1 MSKFT
6 VISRLTHQQTVAEG
20 NQIILG
26 EDSVVKLQAGRG
38 DIASYSR
45 SNSDLLV
52 RMTNG
57 ETVTLK
63 NYFVNNHQLVLDE
76 NGALWWIND
85 PLAVERYQSIPSTDA
100 LIAGNVNNSY
110 GDTPIWPWVLGG
122 VAAAGGIALAAGGG
136 GGGGG
141 GGSDDRIDPGPV
153 PQDTTPPTAPT
164 NLHFANGN
172 TQLLGSAEANSTV
185 TVTDTSGNVV
195 GKAKT
200 NGNGEFSVELGTP
213 YTNGETLTVIAT
225 DGSGNVSPST
235 SITAADTTPP
245 ETPMIILADDAVG
258 SLTGSLNSDQTTDD
272 PRPVFSGSGEAGTT
286 LTIYDNGKS
295 IGSTV
300 VNSDGSW
307 TFTPANNLADGFH
320 QFTAASTDAAGNVS
334 PESAVF
340 NLTIDTVAPN
350 APVLEVTDDEGT
362 LQGLLTNGGFTDD
375 NQPELGGT
383 GDPGSI
389 IAIYDNGLLVA
400 EVEVAANGA
409 WSYTPPVAMEDGLHS
424 ITLTETDEAGNLS
437 PVSAPFEFTIDRTP
451 PPAPTGLAINAA
463 GTILT
468 GTAEANATVTITDD
482 VGTALG
488 TAIADANGAFSVT
501 LTPPQLNG
509 ETLSAIATD
518 RAGNEGPAADLVVA
532 DITAPAAPT
541 ALVVAATGDSISG
554 EAEVGARISVR
565 DAGGTELGSGE
576 VGLDGKF
583 TVPVSPSQLNGEVL
597 TVYAFDTAQNQ
608 SPPGQATAADSTPP
622 QPPADLDISTDGLTL
637 TGTAEAGSTV
647 VIMEGTTKLGEVVA
661 GESGSFTFALTPARL
676 NGEILSLTATD
687 EANNTSQ
694 PSTVEADDTTP
705 PATPI
710 ITDVVDDVP
719 TLLGTIA
726 SGTITDDRTPQI
738 AGTGELGTKVF
749 IYSENIQIGMTEVDT
764 TGHWSFQVPAS
775 LTDGAHSLTADAVDR
790 RGNHSVMSE
799 IWAINVDPAAPNP
812 PTATVA
818 TTAFAQADEPVVSTL
833 SASTT
838 GETLIYNVLNDTGDD
853 HVSHFSL
860 AAGDKIDISELLI
873 GWNGDRAT
881 LGGYIQVSNSDGNTV
896 ISLDR
901 DGAGSSY
908 TPATLVTL
916 DEVQTTYE
924 ELVNQ
929 NHIITG

>member
-6 VISRLTHQQTVAEG
+6 VISRLTHQETVAEG

-76 NGALWWIND
+76 NGALWWIDD
-85 PLAVERYQSIPSTDA
+85 PLAVERYQSLSSTDA
-100 LIAGNVNNSY
+100 LIAGNVSNSS

-141 GGSDDRIDPGPV
+141 GSDSRIDPGPA
-153 PQDTTPPTAPT
+153 PLDTTPPAAPT

-185 TVTDTSGNVV
+185 TITDASGNVV

-200 NGNGEFSVELGTP
+200 NGNGEFTVELGIP
-213 YTNGETLTVIAT
+213 YTNGETLTAIAT
-225 DGSGNVSPST
+225 DGSGNVSPSV

-245 ETPMIILADDAVG
+245 EAPMIILADDAVG
-258 SLTGSLNSDQTTDD
+258 SLTGALSSGDTTDD

-286 LTIYDNGKS
+286 LTLYDNGRS

-320 QFTAASTDAAGNVS
+320 QIVAASTDPAGNVS
-334 PESAVF
+334 PDSVEF
-340 NLTIDTVAPN
+340 NLTIDTVAPA

-362 LQGLLTNGGFTDD
+362 VQGLLTSGGFTDD
-375 NQPELGGT
+375 NQPELGGL

-400 EVEVAANGA
+400 EVEVAANGT
-409 WSYTPPVAMEDGLHS
+409 WSYTPPTALEDGLHS
-424 ITLTETDEAGNLS
+424 ITLTETDVAGNLS
-437 PVSAPFEFTIDRTP
+437 ATSAPFEFTIDRTP
-451 PPAPTGLAINAA
+451 PAAPTSLVVNAA

-468 GTAEANATVTITDD
+468 GTAEANSTVTVSNDLGVT
-482 VGTALG
+482 LG
-488 TAIADANGAFSVT
+488 TATADASGAFSVT
-501 LTPPQLNG
+501 LSTPQLNG
-509 ETLSAIATD
+509 ETLSAAATD
-518 RAGNEGPAADLVVA
+518 SAGNEGPATDLTVP
-532 DITAPAAPT
+532 DTTAPAAPT
-541 ALVVAATGDSISG
+541 ALVVAATGDSVSG
-554 EAEVGARISVR
+554 EAEAGARISVR
-565 DAGGTELGSGE
+565 DTGGTELGFGD

-583 TVPVSPSQLNGEVL
+583 TVNITPAQLNGEVL
-597 TVYAFDTAQNQ
+597 TVYAFDTEQNQ
-608 SPPGQATAADSTPP
+608 SPPGQATATDSTPP
-622 QPPADLDISTDGLTL
+622 AAPADLAIATDDVTL
-637 TGTAEAGSTV
+637 TGTAEVGSTV
-647 VIMEGTTKLGEVVA
+647 VLMEGTTKLGEVLV
-661 GESGSFTFALTPARL
+661 GESGSFSFTLSTPKI

-687 EANNTSQ
+687 HASNTSD
-694 PSTVEADDTTP
+694 PNTIEARDITP

-710 ITDVVDDVP
+710 ITDVVDDVS
-719 TLLGTIA
+719 TFLGTIA
-726 SGTITDDRTPQI
+726 SGTTTDDRTPLI
-738 AGTGELGTKVF
+738 SGTGELGTKIF
-749 IYSENIQIGMTEVDT
+749 IYSENIQIGFTEVNSE
-764 TGHWSFQVPAS
+764 GNWSFQVPAS
-775 LTDGAHSLTADAVDR
+775 LTDGLHSLTADAVDR
-790 RGNHSVMSE
+790 RGNHSVMSDVWS
-799 IWAINVDPAAPNP
+799 ITVDPAAPNP
-812 PTATVA
+812 PTATV
-818 TTAFAQADEPVVSTL
+818 TTAAFVQSEEPVVSTL

-838 GETLIYNVLNDTGDD
+838 GDTLIYNVLNDTGSD
-853 HVSHFSL
+853 HVSNFSL
-860 AAGDKIDISELLI
+860 AAGDKIDISELLV
-873 GWNGDRAT
+873 GWNGDSTT
-881 LGGYIQVSNSDGNTV
+881 LGDYVQVSSNDGNTT
-896 ISLDR
+896 ISIDR
-901 DGAGSSY
+901 DGADTRY
-908 TPATLVTL
+908 TPAPLVTL
-916 DEVQTTYE
+916 DEVQATYE

>member
-100 LIAGNVNNSY
+100 LIAGNVNNSS

-153 PQDTTPPTAPT
+153 PLDTTPPAAPT
-164 NLHFANGN
+164 NLRFSSDS
-172 TQLLGSAEANSTV
+172 TQLLGNAEANSTV

-375 NQPELGGT
+375 NQPELGGS

-451 PPAPTGLAINAA
+451 PPAPTGLVLNTE
-463 GTILT
+463 GTLLT
-468 GTAEANATVTITDD
+468 GTAEANSTVTVSNDLGVT
-482 VGTALG
+482 LG
-488 TAIADANGAFSVT
+488 TAVADASGAFSVT
-501 LTPPQLNG
+501 LNAAQLNG
-509 ETLSAIATD
+509 ETLSAAATD
-518 RAGNEGPAADLVVA
+518 RAGNEGPAAEVIARDV
-532 DITAPAAPT
+532 TAPAAP
-541 ALVVAATGDSISG
+541 ADLVVATTGGSVSGTAEAGAQITVLDATG
-554 EAEVGARISVR
+554 ATL
-565 DAGGTELGSGE
+565 GTGT
-576 VGLDGKF
+576 VGLDGEF
-583 TVPVSPSQLNGEVL
+583 TVNITPNQLNGEVL
-597 TVYAFDTAQNQ
+597 TVYATDADQNR
-608 SPPGQATAADSTPP
+608 SEPGQATATDSTPP
-622 QPPADLDISTDGLTL
+622 DAPAELAIAADDVTL
-637 TGTAEAGSTV
+637 TGAAEVGSTV
-647 VIMEGTTKLGEVVA
+647 VLMEGTTKLDQVVV
-661 GESGSFTFALTPARL
+661 GESGRFSFTMATARL
-676 NGEILSLTATD
+676 NGELMSLTATD
-687 EANNTSQ
+687 HAGNTSDV
-694 PSTVEADDTTP
+694 SSIEARDVTP
-705 PATPI
+705 PAIPI
-710 ITDVVDDVP
+710 ITDVRDDVP
-719 TLLGTIA
+719 STVGTIA
-726 SGTITDDRTPQI
+726 SGSLTDDRTPLI
-738 AGTGELGTKVF
+738 SGTGELDTTIF
-749 IYSENIQIGMTEVDT
+749 IYSQNIQIGMTQVDS

-838 GETLIYNVLNDTGDD
+838 GETLIYNVLNDTGGD

>member
-6 VISRLTHQQTVAEG
+6 VISRLTHQETVAEG

-38 DIASYSR
+38 DIASYYR
-45 SNSDLLV
+45 TNNDLLV

-76 NGALWWIND
+76 NGALWWIDD

-100 LIAGNVNNSY
+100 LIAGNVNNSS

-141 GGSDDRIDPGPV
+141 GGSKRIDPGPV
-153 PQDTTPPTAPT
+153 PLDTTPPDAPT

-172 TQLLGSAEANSTV
+172 TQLLGNAEANSTV
-185 TVTDTSGNVV
+185 TITDADGNVV

-200 NGNGEFSVELGTP
+200 NGNGEFTVELGVP
-213 YTNGETLTVIAT
+213 YTNGETLTAIAT

-235 SITAADTTPP
+235 NITAEDTTPP
-245 ETPMIILADDAVG
+245 EAPMIILADDAVG
-258 SLTGSLNSDQTTDD
+258 SLTGALNSDDTTDD

-307 TFTPANNLADGFH
+307 SFTPANNLADGYH
-320 QFTAASTDAAGNVS
+320 QFIAVSTDAAGNVS
-334 PESAVF
+334 PDSEEF

-362 LQGLLTNGGFTDD
+362 LQGLLTSGGFTDD
-375 NQPELGGT
+375 NQPELGGL

-400 EVEVAANGA
+400 EVVVEDDGS
-409 WSYTPPVAMEDGLHS
+409 WSYTPPTAMEDGLHS
-424 ITLTETDEAGNLS
+424 ITLTETDVAGNLS
-437 PVSAPFEFTIDRTP
+437 ATSAPFEFTIDRTP
-451 PPAPTGLAINAA
+451 PVAPTGLVLNTE

-468 GTAEANATVTITDD
+468 GTAEANSTVTVSNDLGDI
-482 VGTALG
+482 LG
-488 TAIADANGAFSVT
+488 TATADANGAFSVT
-501 LTPPQLNG
+501 LSEAQLNG
-509 ETLSAIATD
+509 ETLSTAATD
-518 RAGNEGPAADLVVA
+518 RAGNEGPAADLVARDV
-532 DITAPAAPT
+532 TAPAAPT
-541 ALVVAATGDSISG
+541 ALVVAATGDSVSG
-554 EAEVGARISVR
+554 EAEAGARISILN
-565 DAGGTELGSGE
+565 AAGTELGSGE

-583 TVPVSPSQLNGEVL
+583 TVNISPNQLNGEVL
-597 TVYAFDTAQNQ
+597 TVYAYDTADNK
-608 SPPGQATAADSTPP
+608 SDPGQATATDSTPP
-622 QPPADLDISTDGLTL
+622 EPPAQLAIATDDVTL
-637 TGTAEAGSTV
+637 TGTAEVGSTV
-647 VIMEGTTKLGEVVA
+647 VLMEGTTKLGEKVVDA
-661 GESGSFTFALTPARL
+661 SGSFSFTMATAKL

-687 EANNTSQ
+687 HAGNTSEA
-694 PSTVEADDTTP
+694 STIEARDITP

-710 ITDVVDDVP
+710 ITDVVDDVQ
-719 TLLGTIA
+719 TFVGTIV
-726 SGTITDDRTPQI
+726 SGATTDDRTPLI
-738 AGTGELGTKVF
+738 SGTGELGTKIFV
-749 IYSENIQIGMTEVDT
+749 YSENIQIGMTEVDT

-799 IWAINVDPAAPNP
+799 IWSINVDPAAPNP
-812 PTATVA
+812 PTATA
-818 TTAFAQADEPVVSTL
+818 TTAAFALSEEP
-833 SASTT
+833 AAN
-838 GETLIYNVLNDTGDD
+838 TLIYNVLSDTGGD
-853 HVSHFSL
+853 HVSNFSL
-860 AAGDKIDISELLI
+860 AAGDKIDISELLV

-881 LGGYIQVSNSDGNTV
+881 LGDYVQVSNSEGNTL
-896 ISLDR
+896 ISIDR
-901 DGAGSSY
+901 DGTGTGYA
-908 TPATLVTL
+908 PATLVTL
-916 DEVQTTYE
+916 DNVQTTYE

>member
-1 MSKFT
+1 
-6 VISRLTHQQTVAEG
+6 
-20 NQIILG
+20 
-26 EDSVVKLQAGRG
+26 
-38 DIASYSR
+38 
-45 SNSDLLV
+45 
-52 RMTNG
+52 
-57 ETVTLK
+57 
-63 NYFVNNHQLVLDE
+63 
-76 NGALWWIND
+76 
-85 PLAVERYQSIPSTDA
+85 
-100 LIAGNVNNSY
+100 
-110 GDTPIWPWVLGG
+110 
-122 VAAAGGIALAAGGG
+122 
-136 GGGGG
+136 
-141 GGSDDRIDPGPV
+141 IDPGPV

-375 NQPELGGT
+375 NQPELGGS

-518 RAGNEGPAADLVVA
+518 RAGNEGPAADLVVP
-532 DITAPAAPT
+532 DTTAPAAPT

-838 GETLIYNVLNDTGDD
+838 GETLIYNVLNDTGGD

>member
-6 VISRLTHQQTVAEG
+6 VISRLTHKETVAEG

-38 DIASYSR
+38 DIASYYR
-45 SNSDLLV
+45 TNNDLLV

-57 ETVTLK
+57 ESVTLK

-76 NGALWWIND
+76 NGALWWIDD

-100 LIAGNVNNSY
+100 LIAGNVNNSS

-141 GGSDDRIDPGPV
+141 GGGSKLIDPGPAAL
-153 PQDTTPPTAPT
+153 DTTPPDAPT

-172 TQLLGSAEANSTV
+172 TQLLGNAEANSTV
-185 TVTDTSGNVV
+185 TVTDADGNVV

-200 NGNGEFSVELGTP
+200 NGNGEFTVELGTP
-213 YTNGETLTVIAT
+213 YTNGETLEVIAT
-225 DGSGNVSPST
+225 DGSGNVSPPT

-245 ETPMIILADDAVG
+245 EAPMIILADDAVG
-258 SLTGSLNSDQTTDD
+258 SLTGALDSDQTTDD

-307 TFTPANNLADGFH
+307 SFTPANNLADGFH
-320 QFTAASTDAAGNVS
+320 QFTAVSTDAAGNVS
-334 PESAVF
+334 PDSAEF
-340 NLTIDTVAPN
+340 NLTIDTLAPS

-362 LQGLLTNGGFTDD
+362 IQGLLTNGGFTDD
-375 NQPELGGT
+375 NQPELGGQ
-383 GDPGSI
+383 GDPDST
-389 IAIYDNGLLVA
+389 IAIYDNGLLLA
-400 EVEVAANGA
+400 EVVVADDGT
-409 WSYTPPVAMEDGLHS
+409 WSYTPPVALADGLHS
-424 ITLTETDEAGNLS
+424 ITLTETDLAGNLS
-437 PVSAPFEFTIDRTP
+437 PTSAPFEFTIDRTP
-451 PPAPTGLAINAA
+451 PAAPTGLVLNTE

-468 GTAEANATVTITDD
+468 GTAEANSTVTVSNDLGVT
-482 VGTALG
+482 LG
-488 TAIADANGAFSVT
+488 TATADANGAFSVT
-501 LTPPQLNG
+501 LSAAQLNG
-509 ETLSAIATD
+509 ETLSTAATD
-518 RAGNEGPAADLVVA
+518 RAGNEGPAADLVARDV
-532 DITAPAAPT
+532 TAPAAPS
-541 ALVVAATGDSISG
+541 ALVVATTGDSVSG
-554 EAEVGARISVR
+554 EAEAGARISVR

-583 TVPVSPSQLNGEVL
+583 TVNIAPNQLNGEVL

-608 SPPGQATAADSTPP
+608 SPPGQATATDSTPP
-622 QPPADLDISTDGLTL
+622 EPPAQLAIAADDVTL
-637 TGTAEAGSTV
+637 TGTAEVGSTV
-647 VIMEGTTKLGEVVA
+647 VLMEGTTKLGEVVV
-661 GESGSFTFALTPARL
+661 GETGSFSFTMATARL

-687 EANNTSQ
+687 HAGNTS
-694 PSTVEADDTTP
+694 EASSIEARDITP

-719 TLLGTIA
+719 SLIGTIV
-726 SGTITDDRTPQI
+726 SGATTDDRTPLI
-738 AGTGELGTKVF
+738 SGTGELGTKIFV
-749 IYSENIQIGMTEVDT
+749 YSENIQIGMTEVDT

-799 IWAINVDPAAPNP
+799 IWSINVDPAAPNP

-818 TTAFAQADEPVVSTL
+818 TAAFAQSEEPAVSTL
-833 SASTT
+833 SAGTT
-838 GETLIYNVLNDTGDD
+838 GETLIYNVLNDTGGD
-853 HVSHFSL
+853 HVSNFSL
-860 AAGDKIDISELLI
+860 AAGDKIDISELLV
-873 GWNGDRAT
+873 GWNGDRST
-881 LGGYIQVSNSDGNTV
+881 LGDYIQVSNSEGSTV
-896 ISLDR
+896 ISIDR
-901 DGAGSSY
+901 DGAGTSY
-908 TPATLVTL
+908 APATLVTL
-916 DEVQTTYE
+916 DDVQTTYE